1 MRKISQMQDQ
11 ASFQC
16 TPQLLDVILP
26 KMKANSDK
34 DMSVFIVME
43 VFGTSLKNLIDLG
56 EKS

>member
-1 MRKISQMQDQ
+1 MQDQ

-43 VFGTSLKNLIDLG
+43 VFGTSLKNLIELG